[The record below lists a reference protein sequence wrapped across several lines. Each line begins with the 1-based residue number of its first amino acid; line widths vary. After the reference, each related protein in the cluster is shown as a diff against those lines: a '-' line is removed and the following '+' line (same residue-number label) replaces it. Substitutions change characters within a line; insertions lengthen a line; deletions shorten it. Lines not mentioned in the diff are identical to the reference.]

1 MKEKHM
7 RIRTFTSLFTLLLFS
22 VISVPA
28 TRPQTNAKVGMSREA
43 FVTEKEAVAREK
55 AKQERAENEP
65 PRDGEEWFAR
75 GYRMH
80 GSDRYPE
87 AIEAFKHAID
97 LGYRQATAM
106 YNIACGYSLLNE
118 KENALAWLQKS
129 LDNGF
134 DTWRLAQDSDLDPLR
149 SDARFKK
156 IMDGLPKAGE
166 SSDRDWKNKRYAK
179 SDRLEQANLDYARL
193 SGESSQDGQQWAK
206 VGMNLLLLRELDHSI
221 TSLLKAVSYLE
232 DDASGPMYNLACA
245 YSLKGDRDSGIQWL
259 ERAVNGGFDSPQKL
273 SYDPDLRTLRAD
285 SRFSAIEK
293 LSNTL
298 TLSQFNEKRDYSND
312 SQAFNY
318 SKERWAPA
326 IALYESFV
334 KSEPGNGR
342 AWFNLGYALH
352 YSREHA
358 RAVDAFQHAVTLNY
372 HKPVASYNVACAYSM
387 LNQKDK
393 AFAWL
398 DRSFTDGFSS
408 KGNLKGDRDLDN
420 LRSDPRFQRF
430 LELAVNNKKVKK
442 D

>member
-1 MKEKHM
+1 M

-22 VISVPA
+22 LVSAPT
-28 TRPQTNAKVGMSREA
+28 TRPQTTAKVKTSSA
-43 FVTEKEAVAREK
+43 TFVTEKEAVAREK
-55 AKQERAENEP
+55 AKQERDENEP

-80 GSDRYPE
+80 GSDRYAE
-87 AIEAFKHAID
+87 AIAAFQHAID

-106 YNIACGYSLLNE
+106 YNIACGYSLLND

-129 LDNGF
+129 LDNGC
-134 DTWRLAQDSDLDPLR
+134 DSDRLAQDSDLDPLR
-149 SDARFKK
+149 TDARFKR
-156 IMDGLPKAGE
+156 IMNSLPKVDE
-166 SSDRDWKNKRYAK
+166 PENSFKNKRRAK
-179 SDRLEQANLDYARL
+179 PDRLEQANLDYARL

-206 VGMNLLLLRELDHSI
+206 VGMNLLLLRESDRSI

-232 DDASGPMYNLACA
+232 DDASGAMYNLACA

-259 ERAVNGGFDSPQKL
+259 ERSVNNGFDSPQKVQH
-273 SYDPDLRTLRAD
+273 DPDLNNLRAD
-285 SRFSAIEK
+285 SRFSAVEK

-312 SQAFNY
+312 ADDFNY

-326 IALYESFV
+326 IALYDAFV
-334 KSEPGNGR
+334 KNEPNNGR

-352 YSREHA
+352 YSREHT

-372 HKPVASYNVACAYSM
+372 HKPVASYNIACAYSM
-387 LNQKDK
+387 LNQKDQ
-393 AFAWL
+393 AFEWL
-398 DRSFTDGFSS
+398 DRSLKDGFSAQ
-408 KGNLKGDRDLDN
+408 GNLKGDHDLDN
-420 LRSDPRFQRF
+420 LRFDPRFQRF
-430 LELAVNNKKVKK
+430 VELAIYNKREKK